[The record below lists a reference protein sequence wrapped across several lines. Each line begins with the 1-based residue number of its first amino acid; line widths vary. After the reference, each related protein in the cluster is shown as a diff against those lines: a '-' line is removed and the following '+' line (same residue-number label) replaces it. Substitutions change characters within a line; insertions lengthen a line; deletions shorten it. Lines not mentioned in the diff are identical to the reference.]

1 MTGEP
6 EGMTAV
12 LLQLAGLTQKLSALD
27 QRQASDAR
35 DLTGRIA
42 AVAVGAR
49 LTAFL
54 VRRMVAHTCSVMFFT
69 LSLLTW
75 KQHSKTTQE

>member
-27 QRQASDAR
+27 ERQASDAR
-35 DLTGRIA
+35 DLTNRIA
-42 AVAVGAR
+42 AVAA
-49 LTAFL
+49 L
-54 VRRMVAHTCSVMFFT
+54 VNQLQDTTDRKSVV
-69 LSLLTW
+69 
-75 KQHSKTTQE
+75 